1 MREEAALVAGAPHGH
16 AHALLAILGWDNV
29 GSEPDDTEALW
40 AAALLISSSL
50 TLLLTAVWLAF
61 QRCCCSAAR
70 RRRLRLRLYGPP
82 PADSA
87 GTPLDELWT
96 IHNKRYDMRRFVAAH
111 PGGAGAIRLGMGRNC
126 TELYESYHSLAN
138 EKLVASTLARYYV
151 EDAPPGARDHE
162 TRFNWQATP
171 VFDRLKQKVRAHFAA
186 RRGTAAAALSPGHR
200 APAWQWL
207 QLLFF
212 VGASA
217 LALRSFTRGEL
228 LGLLALPFCYWWG
241 PSPCM
246 HDGGHFSLARRPWI
260 NECLA
265 HIGGAHSSQLSWQH
279 QHTVGH
285 HVHTNVAGWD
295 PDLYHFT
302 AAADNGLPGCRTSLG
317 ERTLPERVGRTGRFF
332 TRERWWRLGWRLRVP
347 FSSFGPSIISDT
359 MSLVEF
365 GGAFVG
371 LVPYIGISELELT
384 LHSIGRCIVIWMTVG
399 ESPHRSPNH
408 PSSSMRR
415 GCPLSLTLIGLLMH
429 G

>member
-246 HDGGHFSLARRPWI
+246 TTAGTSRSPAARGSTSVWPTSAAPTLPSSAGSTSTRSATTCTRTSPGGIRTCTTSLPRRI
-260 NECLA
+260 TACLA
-265 HIGGAHSSQLSWQH
+265 AGHLLASGRCQSGSGGRADSSPASVGGVSAGVSVCRSLPSDRPSSRTRCHSSNLAERSSVSF
-279 QHTVGH
+279 HT
-285 HVHTNVAGWD
+285 
-295 PDLYHFT
+295 
-302 AAADNGLPGCRTSLG
+302 
-317 ERTLPERVGRTGRFF
+317 
-332 TRERWWRLGWRLRVP
+332 
-347 FSSFGPSIISDT
+347 
-359 MSLVEF
+359 
-365 GGAFVG
+365 
-371 LVPYIGISELELT
+371 
-384 LHSIGRCIVIWMTVG
+384 
-399 ESPHRSPNH
+399 
-408 PSSSMRR
+408 
-415 GCPLSLTLIGLLMH
+415 
-429 G
+429 